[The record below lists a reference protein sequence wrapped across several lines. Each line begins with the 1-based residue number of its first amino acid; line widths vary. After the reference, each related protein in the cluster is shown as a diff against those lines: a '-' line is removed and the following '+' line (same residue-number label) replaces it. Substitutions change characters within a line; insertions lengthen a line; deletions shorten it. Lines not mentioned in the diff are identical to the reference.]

1 MAIQSDVNNPDS
13 ALFVQFYEKELVIPY
28 ESERQGRPIMKMADY
43 VKIQVP
49 GNNTLTID
57 TIVDGSH
64 RQRFPQQWA
73 VYQANKTASQ
83 VTGTMLTAWPALTAA
98 QAMEMRH
105 FKFYTVEQIAEA
117 PDGNLIQ
124 VAAIAG
130 MQPIAFRERAKAYL
144 TNAKEHAAAEHAAI
158 ELSKRDEQIEGMKA
172 QIALL
177 MEKLNEAPKRGRP
190 AKQETEVE

>member
-1 MAIQSDVNNPDS
+1 MQSDTNSADS
-13 ALFVQFYEKELVIPY
+13 ALYVQFYEREQVIPY
-28 ESERQGRPIMKMADY
+28 ESERQGRPIMRMVDY

-57 TIVDGSH
+57 TIVDASH
-64 RQRFPQQWA
+64 RHRFPHQWSI
-73 VYQANKTASQ
+73 YQSNKTTSQ
-83 VTGTMLTAWPALTAA
+83 ETGTMLTAWSALTAA
-98 QAMEMRH
+98 QAIEMRH

-130 MQPIAFRERAKAYL
+130 MQPIAFRARAKAYL
-144 TNAKEHAAAEHAAI
+144 DTAKSSAAAEHTAL
-158 ELSKRDEQIEGMKA
+158 ELSKRDEQIEAMKE

-177 MEKLNEAPKRGRP
+177 MSKIEAPKRGRP
-190 AKQETEVE
+190 AKEETEA